1 MMNVLKV
8 SRLVKVANRVSFF
21 DFISLVSEI
30 EGRLKLLHAY
40 SILFAIDGK
49 GDSYFSFEHVSRT
62 TFLVTERL
70 MEYKLLGL
78 IPDHRVKCLDDI
90 FEQCKQVLGD
100 KKWNMAVTGGTVV
113 AQDVLDTYAETF
125 LTTYVEESDTR
136 FLKDFV
142 QWYLSTC

>member
-1 MMNVLKV
+1 
-8 SRLVKVANRVSFF
+8 
-21 DFISLVSEI
+21 
-30 EGRLKLLHAY
+30 
-40 SILFAIDGK
+40 
-49 GDSYFSFEHVSRT
+49 
-62 TFLVTERL
+62 
-70 MEYKLLGL
+70 
-78 IPDHRVKCLDDI
+78 DDI